1 MGRDVLPRSPWG
13 HSPRSR
19 QSAAARNVDIVG
31 EGHTKDLA
39 VPVRIAT
46 EHVLKIVAYGIA
58 TEGLRLGGNP
68 LVATATPTI
77 FR

>member
-1 MGRDVLPRSPWG
+1 M
-13 HSPRSR
+13 
-19 QSAAARNVDIVG
+19 DIVG